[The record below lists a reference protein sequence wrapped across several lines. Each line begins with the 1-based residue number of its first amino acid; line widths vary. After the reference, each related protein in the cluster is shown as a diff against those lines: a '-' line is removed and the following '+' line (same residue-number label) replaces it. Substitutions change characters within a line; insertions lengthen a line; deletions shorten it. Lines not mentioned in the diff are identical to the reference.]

1 MRMEVYMEDRFK
13 ELSAMAMKELT
24 EVFDRMDDSN
34 VRDLLEL
41 IKKTDRI
48 FLLAAGREG
57 LSTRSFAM
65 RLMHLGKQSYWI
77 WDDTTP
83 SIGEGDL
90 MICACGSA
98 NVGHEN
104 YIAKMAKDNGAELAL
119 ITPSNEGYLL
129 SIADLTVNVPA
140 AAYKATG
147 DFVPTE
153 QLMGNLFE
161 QALFILYDVL
171 VMMLREEMGISKE
184 EMVSRHRNV
193 E

>member
-1 MRMEVYMEDRFK
+1 MKDRFK
-13 ELSAMAMKELT
+13 EISDVVIDELSK
-24 EVFDRMDDSN
+24 VFERMDDTN
-34 VRDLLEL
+34 VRDLMEQ
-41 IKKTDRI
+41 IKNTERI
-48 FLLAAGREG
+48 FLLGAGREG
-57 LSTRSFAM
+57 LSTRAFAM
-65 RLMHLGKQSYWI
+65 RLMHLGKKAYWI

-83 SIGEGDL
+83 SIGADDL

-104 YIAKMAKDNGAELAL
+104 YIARMAKETGAKLAL

-129 SIADLTVNVPA
+129 SIADLTVKVPA
-140 AAYKATG
+140 AAYKAQG
-147 DFVPTE
+147 DFVPSD

-161 QALFILYDVL
+161 QTLFILYDIL
-171 VMMLREEMGISKE
+171 IMMLREEMKINKE

>member
-1 MRMEVYMEDRFK
+1 MDRFK
-13 ELSAMAMKELT
+13 ALSEMAMNELS
-24 EVFDRMDDSN
+24 EVFARMDDSS
-34 VRDLLEL
+34 VRNLLEL
-41 IKKTDRI
+41 IKKAPRV

-57 LSTRSFAM
+57 LATRSFAM
-65 RLMHLGKQSYWI
+65 RLMHLGKVSYWI

-104 YIAKMAKDNGAELAL
+104 YICEMAKKAGATLAL
-119 ITPSNEGYLL
+119 ITPAGEGFILT
-129 SIADLTVNVPA
+129 IADEVVKVPA
-140 AAYKATG
+140 AAYKAVG
-147 DFVPTE
+147 DFVPSK

-161 QALFILYDVL
+161 QTLFVLFDVM
-171 VMMLREEMGISKE
+171 VMMLREEMDITPE

>member
-1 MRMEVYMEDRFK
+1 MQDRLK
-13 ELSAMAMKELT
+13 ELSKLALKELT
-24 EVFDRMDDSN
+24 EVFDRMDDAS
-34 VRDLLEL
+34 VRQLLEL
-41 IKKTDRI
+41 IKKSRRI
-48 FLLAAGREG
+48 FLLGAGREG
-57 LSTRSFAM
+57 LSTKAFAM
-65 RLMHLGKQSYWI
+65 RLMHLGKETYWI

-104 YIAKMAKDNGAELAL
+104 YIAQMAKDNKAVLAL
-119 ITPSNEGYLL
+119 ITPSDTGYLIPI
-129 SIADLTVNVPA
+129 SDFVVKVPA
-140 AAYKATG
+140 AAYKAVG
-147 DFVPTE
+147 NFVPTE

-161 QALFILYDVL
+161 QALLILYDVL
-171 VMMLREEMGISKE
+171 IMMLREEMGISIE

>member
-1 MRMEVYMEDRFK
+1 MGDRFV
-13 ELSAMAMKELT
+13 ELSSQAMKELT
-24 EVFDRMDDSN
+24 EVFGRMTDAN
-34 VRDLLEL
+34 VREL
-41 IKKTDRI
+41 VEEIKKTKRI

-57 LSTRSFAM
+57 LATKSFAM
-65 RLMHLGKQSYWI
+65 RLMHLGKESYWI

-104 YIAKMAKDNGAELAL
+104 YVAEMAKKAGAKLAL
-119 ITPSNEGYLL
+119 ITASNEGFLL
-129 SIADLTVNVPA
+129 SIADLKVNVPA
-140 AAYKATG
+140 AAYKAVG
-147 DFVPTE
+147 DYVPSQ

-161 QALFILYDVL
+161 QTLFIFYDVL
-171 VMMLREEMGISKE
+171 VMMLREELNMAPV
-184 EMVSRHRNV
+184 EMVARHRNV

>member
-1 MRMEVYMEDRFK
+1 MGDRFK

>member
-1 MRMEVYMEDRFK
+1 
-13 ELSAMAMKELT
+13 
-24 EVFDRMDDSN
+24 
-34 VRDLLEL
+34 
-41 IKKTDRI
+41 
-48 FLLAAGREG
+48 
-57 LSTRSFAM
+57 
-65 RLMHLGKQSYWI
+65 
-77 WDDTTP
+77 
-83 SIGEGDL
+83 

>member
-171 VMMLREEMGISKE
+171 VMMVREEMGISKE

>member
-1 MRMEVYMEDRFK
+1 MEDRFK

-161 QALFILYDVL
+161 QALLSLYDVL

>member
-1 MRMEVYMEDRFK
+1 MGDRFK
-13 ELSAMAMKELT
+13 ELSSLAMKELT
-24 EVFDRMDDSN
+24 EVFNRMDDSN
-34 VRDLLEL
+34 VRELLEL

-48 FLLAAGREG
+48 FMLAAGREG

-83 SIGEGDL
+83 SIQEGDL

-104 YIAKMAKDNGAELAL
+104 YIARMAKDNGAALAL
-119 ITPSNEGYLL
+119 ITPSNEGYIIPI
-129 SIADLTVNVPA
+129 SDMVVNVPA
-140 AAYKATG
+140 AAYKAVG

>member
-1 MRMEVYMEDRFK
+1 MEDRFQQ
-13 ELSAMAMKELT
+13 LSAMALGELKAVFGRMK
-24 EVFDRMDDSN
+24 DSD
-34 VRDLLEL
+34 VRGLVEKV
-41 IKKTDRI
+41 KKAERI

-57 LSTRSFAM
+57 LSTRAFAM
-65 RLMHLGKQSYWI
+65 RLMHLGKQAYWI

-83 SIGEGDL
+83 AVEKGDL

-104 YIAKMAKDNGAELAL
+104 YIARMAKEQGAELLL
-119 ITPSNEGYLL
+119 ITSSGAGYLL
-129 SIADLTVNVPA
+129 DIADLSVHVPA
-140 AAYKATG
+140 AAFKALG
-147 DFVPTE
+147 DFVPSG

-171 VMMLREEMGISKE
+171 VMMLGEELHIGAS
-184 EMVSRHRNV
+184 EMVRRHRNV